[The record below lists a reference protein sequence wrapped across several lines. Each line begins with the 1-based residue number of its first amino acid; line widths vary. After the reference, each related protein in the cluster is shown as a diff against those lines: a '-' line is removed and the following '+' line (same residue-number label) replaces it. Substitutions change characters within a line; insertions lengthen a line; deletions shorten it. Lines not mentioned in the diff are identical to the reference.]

1 MAQFQN
7 RKRKERIMSRR
18 ILLAT
23 IVVIVAVFAV
33 SGAAMAGKR
42 FFGVATGG
50 VGGVYYPLGGACAQC
65 LTNKIPDMIVTAQS
79 GNASVANT
87 NLVARG
93 EVESGLA
100 QNNVAL
106 AAYTGDKTS
115 WKTPQVKKLRGIA
128 SMYPETVHLVA
139 LKKSGIKSIHD
150 FKGKRIIVGDKGS
163 GTEFDSRRILSTMGL
178 SYDDIQPVFVYY
190 ATAVQRMKDEQA
202 DAMFWTSGVPS
213 ASMIE
218 IATTKD
224 VEFFPFPDDIAM
236 KLNEKYPYYAQVTMP
251 ANSYMKQPNPV
262 KTIAMMAIW
271 VTISDVN
278 EKDIYDVTYNLWED
292 TPLIYRKKQ
301 EKISCAEV
309 LGKVHKQGENVK
321 LENALLGM
329 TVPLHVGA
337 YKYYKEK
344 GISVPENLIPPEVK

>member
-1 MAQFQN
+1 MF
-7 RKRKERIMSRR
+7 RR
-18 ILLAT
+18 SLLVT
-23 IVVIVAVFAV
+23 IVVILALTLAM
-33 SGAAMAGKR
+33 SGPAMAKTR
-42 FFGVATGG
+42 FFGIATGG
-50 VGGVYYPLGGACAQC
+50 TGGVYYPLGGACAQC
-65 LTNKIPDMIVTAQS
+65 LTNKIPDMVVTAQS

-87 NLVARG
+87 NLIARG

-106 AAYTGDKTS
+106 AAYVGDKKA
-115 WKTPQVKKLRGIA
+115 WKTPRVKNLRGIA
-128 SMYPETVHLVA
+128 SMYPETIHIVA
-139 LKKSGIKSIHD
+139 LRKSGIKSIYD
-150 FKGKRIIVGDKGS
+150 IKGKRLIVGDKGS
-163 GTEFDSRRILSTMGL
+163 GTEFDSRRILEAIGL
-178 SYDDIQPVFVYY
+178 TYKDIKPVFVYY

-202 DAMFWTSGVPS
+202 DALFWTSGVPN

-224 VEFFPFPDDIAM
+224 VVFLPFPDAVAK
-236 KLNEKYPYYAQVTMP
+236 KLHDKYPYYAQVTMP
-251 ANSYMKQPNPV
+251 ANSYLKQPNPI
-262 KTIAMMAIW
+262 KSIAMMAIW
-271 VTISDVN
+271 ITRSDVP

-301 EKISCAEV
+301 EKESCAKI
-309 LGKVHKQGENVK
+309 LAKVHKQGENVK

-344 GISVPENLIPPEVK
+344 GIKIPANLIPPEAK